1 MVLPRL
7 AHHVG
12 HQDKAAMEYGLEG
25 DKGVESYMRQQKP
38 S

>member
-1 MVLPRL
+1 MS
-7 AHHVG
+7 G
-12 HQDKAAMEYGLEG
+12 IKDKAALEYGLEG